1 MEELDETGSGKD
13 GVGMSHS
20 NAVYVIDGRRI
31 RSLEDFFCVVGETV
45 SGPGGY
51 FGRNLDAFADCLTG
65 GYGTPDDGKFRFV
78 GQYSSESRSA
88 LGYAE
93 TVRQLKIRFE
103 QCHPDNKARVRRELD
118 RAIAAEG
125 PTVFDW
131 LVDIFKFRNVELE
144 LQ

>member
-1 MEELDETGSGKD
+1 
-13 GVGMSHS
+13 MSHS

-78 GQYSSESRSA
+78 WQYSSESRSA

-93 TVRQLKIRFE
+93 TVVV
-103 QCHPDNKARVRRELD
+103 CHEHGTGVS
-118 RAIAAEG
+118 
-125 PTVFDW
+125 
-131 LVDIFKFRNVELE
+131 
-144 LQ
+144 